1 MHRRRTPELR
11 ATTPEADISDED
23 MISEKP
29 TNGTSSPSRTKSPS
43 SLVSSTSGQRVLLI
57 VAGLVSL
64 FFITKI
70 FIPSDSS
77 PLLIGAHQVQR
88 TEQLVPRNWLNIST
102 AAPPPFDFCPIYGP
116 GDALA
121 TKYGA
126 HNLARGRVHMGSGA
140 RIQRVIHKALSGL
153 PVTISI
159 LGGSGKSTNR
169 TSLL

>member
-11 ATTPEADISDED
+11 SSTDED

-29 TNGTSSPSRTKSPS
+29 SNGSSSPSRTKSPS
-43 SLVSSTSGQRVLLI
+43 SLIASTSGQRVLII

-64 FFITKI
+64 FFVHKV
-70 FIPSDSS
+70 FFPSESS
-77 PLLIGAHQVQR
+77 PSLIGAHQVQR
-88 TEQLVPRNWLNIST
+88 TEQLTPRNWLNIST

-153 PVTISI
+153 PVTISV
-159 LGGSGKSTNR
+159 LGGSSTCLVR
-169 TSLL
+169 RRLSRP